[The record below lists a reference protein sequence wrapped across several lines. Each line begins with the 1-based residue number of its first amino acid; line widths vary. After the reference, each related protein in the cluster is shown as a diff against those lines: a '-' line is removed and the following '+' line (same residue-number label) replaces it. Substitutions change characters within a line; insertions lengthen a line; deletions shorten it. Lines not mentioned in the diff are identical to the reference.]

1 MTKDA
6 AAKPVIDHLSALLG
20 AVPANELCLVL
31 AHYEEAIRTGKFLA
45 VPIEG
50 RDFTLK
56 HLTTQGEMTE
66 SQVTDE
72 FVEVSDG
79 WTNWLEKMRRESRY
93 AIMSNTGSIA
103 TTEERLNTVDDFAV
117 LARLRKEHLAQRDTA
132 AARSKPKPAGKAAP
146 ANKPKA
152 RKDGGDAV
160 KAKGAA
166 SAPNAPAPSRAAAAA
181 SAAEIPGVPSAP
193 AEPAGGLAAG

>member
-1 MTKDA
+1 M
-6 AAKPVIDHLSALLG
+6 
-20 AVPANELCLVL
+20 PANELCLVL
-31 AHYEEAIRTGKFLA
+31 AHYEETIRTGKFLA
-45 VPIEG
+45 VPMEG
-50 RDFTLK
+50 RGFTLK

-79 WTNWLEKMRRESRY
+79 WMNWLEKMRRESRY

-132 AARSKPKPAGKAAP
+132 AARSKPKPASKGEP
-146 ANKPKA
+146 ANRPKV
-152 RKDGGDAV
+152 RKVGGGEAV
-160 KAKGAA
+160 KAKGAT
-166 SAPNAPAPSRAAAAA
+166 SAPNALVPSRAAAAA
-181 SAAEIPGVPSAP
+181 SAAELPSVLSAP
-193 AEPAGGLAAG
+193 VEPAGGLAEG

>member
-6 AAKPVIDHLSALLG
+6 AAKPVIEHLSALLG

-56 HLTTQGEMTE
+56 HLSVQGQATE

-132 AARSKPKPAGKAAP
+132 AARAKPKPVSKGPAAAKPKAGKGSEGGAARARGTSSTPGAPGTSKAAP
-146 ANKPKA
+146 TP
-152 RKDGGDAV
+152 
-160 KAKGAA
+160 
-166 SAPNAPAPSRAAAAA
+166 
-181 SAAEIPGVPSAP
+181 AAEIPGAPAAP
-193 AEPAGGLAAG
+193 AEPAAGLAAG

>member
-6 AAKPVIDHLSALLG
+6 AAKPTIEHLSALLG

-50 RDFTLK
+50 QEFTLK
-56 HLTTQGEMTE
+56 HLSVQGQATE
-66 SQVTDE
+66 SKVTDE

-93 AIMSNTGSIA
+93 AIMSSTGSIA
-103 TTEERLNTVDDFAV
+103 TTKERLNTVDDFAV
-117 LARLRKEHLAQRDTA
+117 LARLRKEHLAQRDS
-132 AARSKPKPAGKAAP
+132 AARPKTKPVSKGPAGK
-146 ANKPKA
+146 PKA
-152 RKDGGDAV
+152 GKGSGEAV

-166 SAPNAPAPSRAAAAA
+166 SPPNVPAPSRAAA
-181 SAAEIPGVPSAP
+181 SAAEIPGAPSAL